1 MSMNITQNATVV
13 IVAIFTMVIVPCPH
27 INLFLKQ
34 SQSKFLVKLKRHSFK
49 LYTHK
54 LQYPL
59 KLKTFI
65 YLSYCYHGSQCFS
78 YLDVRAKNDN
88 SDREIVIILE
98 NKLGVCILLVLFSF
112 IWLSH

>member
-1 MSMNITQNATVV
+1 MSMNITQNASV

-27 INLFLKQ
+27 INLSLKQ
-34 SQSKFLVKLKRHSFK
+34 SQSKFLVKLKLHSFK

-59 KLKTFI
+59 KLQTFI
-65 YLSYCYHGSQCFS
+65 YLSYCYHGFQCFS

-98 NKLGVCILLVLFSF
+98 NKLGVCILLVPFSF
-112 IWLSH
+112 IWLSN